1 MLRPQSP
8 MTTTTLTTATTFSR
22 ATRCHP
28 VHDHLFNACCPT
40 TIVVATFAT
49 SSSYAIIM
57 QLESVLHVFLALA
70 VLLFFFGTQC
80 SLNRLSSSVF
90 VSCRGPKVRV
100 VAPGCLT
107 SVVLSASQCQSRSG
121 TQTVAPSLHCRCRQ
135 PRPVAQASI
144 RTDDAVQS
152 TSAWCA
158 DDCVSR
164 LHGTCAAPGRH
175 EQSLSEFCGSQMQPL
190 PTLLL
195 TVTSGS
201 LHSPG
206 HRPGGLAMQCR
217 QALVGVLGRARHD
230 IIPRSCKS

>member
-1 MLRPQSP
+1 
-8 MTTTTLTTATTFSR
+8 
-22 ATRCHP
+22 
-28 VHDHLFNACCPT
+28 
-40 TIVVATFAT
+40 
-49 SSSYAIIM
+49 M

-90 VSCRGPKVRV
+90 VSCREPKVRV

-144 RTDDAVQS
+144 RTDDVVQS

-190 PTLLL
+190 QTLLL
-195 TVTSGS
+195 TVTPGS